1 METKLERIADK
12 SAHMPKPEFT
22 SLFHLIDTEML
33 KQCHKE
39 LDGNK
44 AVGIDEMTKEEYG
57 RNLDGNDGQIHC

>member
-1 METKLERIADK
+1 
-12 SAHMPKPEFT
+12 
-22 SLFHLIDTEML
+22 ML

-57 RNLDGNDGQIHC
+57 RNLDANVTDLVERLTVVPGCILEDVPGKLLRS